1 MAENLIT
8 LNLQSR
14 DTELDDIPDK
24 REITMVKILKE
35 NRTCFNLL
43 VHSLNLIATAVN
55 KLSEVSQKTDSV
67 ETELNRIKENVL
79 PEITRSI
86 NTKCNLVKAQLLER
100 IEELEKDKLLDEAH
114 RRRLNLIVNGLPV
127 QHVPRGQQEPTEQL
141 VKEMMKNKLKL
152 ESDYVNNIMFRDCH
166 RLPKSRNHDG
176 PPPVIMA
183 FVLQAQRNRV
193 LANAKNLKGT
203 NLSLKSDLPKQ
214 LNTLRGTMLNQK
226 TTLNGLGHECRV
238 VERGY
243 FPQLQI
249 KRVNGADFKWETILS
264 FNKKLPLEVAL
275 NPVLPRLDIPV
286 IDVDDG
292 PVVPNR
298 PAAVPGVQPLG
309 DNA

>member
-1 MAENLIT
+1 MPENLIT

-14 DTELDDIPDK
+14 DVELDDINDK
-24 REITMVKILKE
+24 RDITMVKILKE

-55 KLSEVSQKTDSV
+55 KLSEVTQKTDAV
-67 ETELNRIKENVL
+67 ETELNRIRDNVL
-79 PEITRSI
+79 PEITKSI
-86 NTKCNLVKAQLLER
+86 NSKCNLVKAQLLER

-152 ESDYVNNIMFRDCH
+152 ESDFVDSIVFRDCH

-183 FVLQAQRNRV
+183 FVMQAQRNKV
-193 LANAKNLKGT
+193 LASAKNLKGT
-203 NLSLKSDLPKQ
+203 RLSLKSDLPKQ
-214 LNTLRGTMLNQK
+214 LNTLRSTMLNEK
-226 TTLNGLGHECRV
+226 NTLNGLGHECRV

-249 KRVNGADFKWETILS
+249 KKVNGTEFKWETILS
-264 FNKKLPLEVAL
+264 FNKKLPLEIAL
-275 NPVLPRLDIPV
+275 NPVLPRLDVPV
-286 IDVDDG
+286 INVDDG
-292 PVVPNR
+292 TIVPNP
-298 PAAVPGVQPLG
+298 PAAVPGIQPLG